1 LVVAVLI
8 LVASLLEI
16 ITSNKSRKEQNDAEL
31 ENNNNNNM
39 EDTKEVKIGNGM
51 KKKVVEVS
59 KKKDKPKQNILMRI
73 LLCFS
78 AINNGKKILN
88 VDAVSED
95 SIKCVHGLRFFSIAW
110 IIMVHTYLEVF
121 SIGDNKNLRILTER
135 TFMYQTI
142 ANATFSVDT
151 FFFISGLLVTITYF
165 RTAAKKTP
173 KEENPCQVVRTNVL
187 KFFMLVIYRFFR
199 LTPAYLFVLGVNE
212 IILRYLHSY
221 SVFSPA
227 IIDHISCSNFWWRN
241 ALYINNFYPQTEFCM
256 LWSWYIANDTQ
267 FYLVAAILLLIAV
280 RYCRHPSQDK
290 S

>member
-1 LVVAVLI
+1 VSLVVAVLI

-31 ENNNNNNM
+31 ENNNNNNI

-151 FFFISGLLVTITYF
+151 FFFI
-165 RTAAKKTP
+165 R
-173 KEENPCQVVRTNVL
+173 
-187 KFFMLVIYRFFR
+187 
-199 LTPAYLFVLGVNE
+199 
-212 IILRYLHSY
+212 
-221 SVFSPA
+221 
-227 IIDHISCSNFWWRN
+227 
-241 ALYINNFYPQTEFCM
+241 
-256 LWSWYIANDTQ
+256 
-267 FYLVAAILLLIAV
+267 
-280 RYCRHPSQDK
+280 
-290 S
+290 